1 MFLEDSTFEIMELE
15 NDILYESIHLDI
27 LKSSIMEDIYIES
40 DDSFFDKV
48 KKFIGDII
56 EKIKKFFSNAKD
68 AITNFFTRKNID
80 DKLDKIETAIK
91 ENPELG
97 KQQISIPNYDDMHEL
112 YKKTISDLEGKV
124 EDTEK
129 TMAKYRKQRN
139 TIMKAGAVTTVT
151 LAAGIGIVR
160 HIGKKKQKEL
170 EFKNKELQ
178 AQCMKDKKE
187 IEDLEQEVA
196 DQRMENT
203 KKAEQIESQK
213 RIIRDQ
219 QTDIQTLQ
227 TRSPIR
233 KFAYRT
239 TKALDHVSDKK
250 KDAAAVIAEKKTAL
264 AARAEVARDITV
276 STGTEIK
283 DTAMAVISH
292 PLRAVSTV
300 KKGVHNIGEILR
312 KATSG
317 ELLASAKKEQ
327 QAGRDAEIERLKSI
341 CSQLKEIINSGNYP
355 KGYGEAE
362 CKKLLN
368 TTIKQLETLGEYI
381 TVPRQ

>member
-1 MFLEDSTFEIMELE
+1 MFLEDSTFEIMTLE

-27 LKSSIMEDIYIES
+27 LKSSIMEDIYIENGES
-40 DDSFFDKV
+40 T
-48 KKFIGDII
+48 KKKIKNFVDNII
-56 EKIKKFFSNAKD
+56 EKIKTFFSNAKE
-68 AITNFFTRKNID
+68 AIVNFFTRKNID

-97 KQQISIPNYDDMHEL
+97 KLQISIPNYDDMHDL
-112 YKKTISDLEGKV
+112 YQKTISDLEGKV

-129 TMAKYRKQRN
+129 TMEKYRKQRN
-139 TIMKAGAVTTVT
+139 AIMKAGAVTTVS

-160 HIGKKKQKEL
+160 HIGKKKQEEL
-170 EFKNKELQ
+170 EFNNKELQ

-196 DQRMENT
+196 DQRMENI
-203 KKAEQIESQK
+203 KKAEQIEAQK
-213 RIIRDQ
+213 RTIRDQ
-219 QTDIQTLQ
+219 KTDIQALQ

-250 KDAAAVIAEKKTAL
+250 KDTAAVIAEKRSAL

-283 DTAMAVISH
+283 NTAMAVISH
-292 PLRAVSTV
+292 PLKTVSTV
-300 KKGVHNIGEILR
+300 KKGIHNIGGIIS

-327 QAGRDAEIERLKSI
+327 QASRDDEIEKLKSD

-355 KGYGEAE
+355 KGYGEAA
-362 CKKLLN
+362 CKKLLD
-368 TTIKQLETLGEYI
+368 TKIKRLETLGEYI
-381 TVPRQ
+381 TVPRY

>member
-1 MFLEDSTFEIMELE
+1 MESLP
-15 NDILYESIHLDI
+15 
-27 LKSSIMEDIYIES
+27 
-40 DDSFFDKV
+40 
-48 KKFIGDII
+48 KKKIKNFVDNII

-129 TMAKYRKQRN
+129 TMAKYRNQRN

-187 IEDLEQEVA
+187 IEELEQEVA

-250 KDAAAVIAEKKTAL
+250 KDTAAVVAEKKAAL

-283 DTAMAVISH
+283 DTVMAVISH

-300 KKGVHNIGEILR
+300 KKGVHNIGEIIR
-312 KATSG
+312 NATSG
-317 ELLASAKKEQ
+317 ELLASAKEKQ
-327 QAGRDAEIERLKSI
+327 QAGRDDEIERLKSI

-355 KGYGEAE
+355 KGYGEDA
-362 CKKLLN
+362 CKKLLD
-368 TTIKQLETLGEYI
+368 TKIKRLEELGEYI
-381 TVPRQ
+381 TVPRY

>member
-1 MFLEDSTFEIMELE
+1 MFLEDSTFEIMTLE

-27 LKSSIMEDIYIES
+27 LKSSIMEDIYIENGES
-40 DDSFFDKV
+40 TKKKIKSFV
-48 KKFIGDII
+48 NNII
-56 EKIKKFFSNAKD
+56 EKIKTFFSNAKN
-68 AITNFFTRKNID
+68 AIVNFFTRKNID

-112 YKKTISDLEGKV
+112 YKKTISDLEGKI

-129 TMAKYRKQRN
+129 TMKKYRKQRN

-160 HIGKKKQKEL
+160 HIGKKKQEEL
-170 EFKNKELQ
+170 EFNNKELQ
-178 AQCMKDKKE
+178 KQCKKDKEE
-187 IEDLEQEVA
+187 IETLEQEIA
-196 DQRMENT
+196 DQRMENS

-219 QTDIQTLQ
+219 KTDIQALQ
-227 TRSPIR
+227 TRSPVK

-239 TKALDHVSDKK
+239 SKALDHVSDKK
-250 KDAAAVIAEKKTAL
+250 KDAAAVIAEKRTAL

-283 DTAMAVISH
+283 NTAMAVISH
-292 PLRAVSTV
+292 PLKVVSTV
-300 KKGVHNIGEILR
+300 KKGIHNIGGIIG
-312 KATSG
+312 KTTSG
-317 ELLASAKKEQ
+317 ELLASAKKKQ
-327 QAGRDAEIERLKSI
+327 QAARDDKIKKLKTM
-341 CSQLKEIINSGNYP
+341 CSKLTKAINSGNYP
-355 KGYGEAE
+355 GGYDEAA
-362 CKKLLN
+362 CKRLLKSK
-368 TTIKQLETLGEYI
+368 IEELEELGEYI